1 MALQWYAART
11 QPRAESLSA
20 SQLERDGM
28 EVFCPRIAVANPKA
42 GNQDTP
48 LFPGYLF
55 VRLDLQNSGWPVI
68 HPAHHLL
75 GWVRFDGE
83 PAWLPDEAV
92 SDLMERVATINGSG
106 GLWQQFHRGQKVRVI
121 ADNMDTIAEILE
133 GAKTARG
140 RAKVLMQFMGRLI
153 QATVPYDSLR
163 PVETAPPQTTAHPRR
178 TRGGRRWVKGFK
190 PAIAVT

>member
-1 MALQWYAART
+1 MAAQWYAART

-20 SQLERDGM
+20 SQLERDGI
-28 EVFCPRIAVANPKA
+28 EVFCPRFALANPKA

-55 VRLDLQNSGWPVI
+55 VRLDLQNSGWPII

-75 GWVRFDGE
+75 GWVRFGGE
-83 PAWLPDEAV
+83 PACLPDDVV
-92 SDLMERVATINGSG
+92 SDLMERVATINDSG
-106 GLWQQFHRGQKVRVI
+106 GLWQHFYPGQKVRVI
-121 ADNMDTIAEILE
+121 INNMDTLGEVLE

-153 QATVPYDSLR
+153 QATVPYGSLR
-163 PVETAPPQTTAHPRR
+163 PVETAPQQNSAPHRR

-190 PAIAVT
+190 PATAVT